1 MSKLPFVVQPRRQP
15 ILEQLGT
22 EETGILEIKRFGYL
36 TVGEKSFVQQV
47 QQLDGGTSQ
56 IITVSRQVARKFA
69 LGMDQAYSLVLQIIS
84 GSTPQLVDD
93 LDPTLT
99 TQERTAL
106 HDQNT
111 KALKQL
117 DLINQIEQEFA
128 EDLTRAVREMS
139 AGQVREKI
147 VHACCLLKYRINTDI
162 TIDEVERVHPDL
174 IDALDALFRD
184 EERKCLDA
192 FSPPD
197 DTSNDETTST
207 SSFEEA
213 EKKPAP
219 RRATRSRTTTGD

>member
-106 HDQNT
+106 HDQNA

-147 VHACCLLKYRINTDI
+147 VHACCLLKYRINADI
-162 TIDEVERVHPDL
+162 TIDEVEKVHPDL

-197 DTSNDETTST
+197 ESSDGDTTPT